1 MSEVSGAVSVSVL
14 GAGAFGTALACALSD
29 RVVTLWARDPDAAET
44 MRATREN
51 TRRLPGVTLRDTV
64 IVTSELG
71 DALAPVMLLAMP
83 MQTLA
88 QFVSERREM
97 LRGRALIACCKGVD
111 LQTGRGPARVLADA
125 LPEATVGVLTGPSF
139 AADIGRGLP
148 TALTLACADEAAG
161 EALQAAL
168 SAPALRLYRTADVAG
183 AELGGALKN
192 VIAIAAGVCIGA
204 GLGDSARAAIM
215 TRGYAEML
223 RFAAAR
229 GARAVTLAGLSGL
242 GDLVLTCTSEKSR
255 NYRFGLALG
264 AGAEFD
270 AGTTVEGVAT
280 ARALARAAVDEGIDM
295 PVTAMIAA
303 VIDGRLTIDQ
313 AREALLSRPLK
324 EE

>member
-1 MSEVSGAVSVSVL
+1 MSAAQTVAIL

-29 RVVTLWARDPDAAET
+29 RPVALWARDPKTARAIRAA
-44 MRATREN
+44 RQNARY
-51 TRRLPGVTLRDTV
+51 LPGVTLPDTV
-64 IVTSELG
+64 TVTSDLAL
-71 DALAPVMLLAMP
+71 ALAPVVLLTMP
-83 MQTLA
+83 MQSLA
-88 QFVSERREM
+88 QFVVENGR
-97 LRGRALIACCKGVD
+97 LLQGRALIACCKGVD
-111 LQTGRGPARVLADA
+111 LGSGRGPARVLADA
-125 LPEATVGVLTGPSF
+125 VPQAIVGVLTGPSF

-148 TALTLACADEAAG
+148 TALTLACADRDAG
-161 EALQAAL
+161 KALQHAL
-168 SAPALRLYRTADVAG
+168 SAPALRLYRTTDVAG

-229 GARAVTLAGLSGL
+229 GARADTLAGLSGL

-255 NYRFGLALG
+255 NYRFGKALG
-264 AGAEFD
+264 AGAAFD
-270 AGTTVEGVAT
+270 AGITVEGLAT
-280 ARALARAAVDEGIDM
+280 ARALARAAEAEGIDM
-295 PVTAMIAA
+295 PVTCVIAA